1 MIYVLYEKG
10 GLAMLLI
17 WKYLKKYKKLLILN
31 MISVFGFALV
41 ELGLPTII
49 ANMID
54 YGVSTHNQSYLYSM
68 WFLSIIISILGVGGT
83 ILLGFCCAKYFYF
96 NYKRYS

>member
-1 MIYVLYEKG
+1 MK
-10 GLAMLLI
+10 LI
-17 WKYLKKYKKLLILN
+17 LHYLKRYKKLLILN

-54 YGVSTHNQSYLYSM
+54 YGVSTQNQNYLYSM
-68 WFLSIIISILGVGGT
+68 WFLMHAD
-83 ILLGFCCAKYFYF
+83 CP
-96 NYKRYS
+96 